1 MAWYVLINANGDPAS
16 LTTVPITDP
25 PAGCTVKAFDGD
37 DQPDVST
44 WADPIRGRLAALPR
58 PWDRATQT
66 WGAAIPPTLVDR
78 LDDLAADGALV
89 DAWQRLT
96 VAQRTALRARLGK
109 LLGRYRW
116 RYGSAPI
123 DMGG

>member
-1 MAWYVLINANGDPAS
+1 MAWYVLIDANGDPAS
-16 LTTVPITDP
+16 LTTVPIDP
-25 PAGCTVKAFDGD
+25 VPPGCTVKAFDGD
-37 DQPDVST
+37 DQPDTST
-44 WADPIRGRLAALPR
+44 WTDPIRGRVVALPR

-66 WGAAIPPTLVDR
+66 WGAAIAPTLVDR

-96 VAQRTALRARLGK
+96 VVQRAVLRTRLGK
-109 LLGRYRW
+109 LLGRHRW
-116 RYGSAPI
+116 RYSSAPI